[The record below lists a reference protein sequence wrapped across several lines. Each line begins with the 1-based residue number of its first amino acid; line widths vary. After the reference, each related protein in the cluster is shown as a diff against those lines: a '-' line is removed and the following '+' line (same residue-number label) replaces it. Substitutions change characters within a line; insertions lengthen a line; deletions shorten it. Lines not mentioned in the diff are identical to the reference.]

1 MTASNKKYTI
11 EESNA
16 FIETFNINPKGSG
29 ALNGLRF
36 AVKDIIDIEGFKTS
50 CGNPY
55 WRDSHPVAVANAV
68 CIDQLLYT
76 GGQCI
81 GKTVTDE
88 LAFSLDGESF
98 FYGTPL
104 NPKSPERV
112 PGGSSSGSASAV
124 ACGLVDFAI
133 GTDTGG
139 SVRVPASNCGIFGM
153 RPSHGFISVAGVN
166 PLAPTFDTVGVFA
179 HSSDIL
185 AKVASVLLACDVPS
199 TVELGT
205 VHLVKEAFAIAD
217 LEVVE
222 ALSAPI
228 EQLRRIFGDKVK
240 ETSLREIKSDDQ
252 VTDLQTWLNT
262 YSTIQ
267 WAEIWS
273 CLGSW
278 VENVKPEFGPR
289 IKRNFELTKNLD
301 RSKIIEPMHRRE
313 LYFQRLKTFLMPNDL
328 LCIPTTPSIAPMKG
342 SLGNDRTTCSYYPR
356 ALSLTSIAGIGR
368 LPQVTLPLAD
378 VNGVP
383 IGLSLLASHGQD
395 AFLLGVVQ
403 MIASQVLQHMGD
415 LIGNSP
421 A

>member
-1 MTASNKKYTI
+1 MTASKKRYTV

-16 FIETFNINPKGSG
+16 FVETFNINPKGSG

-36 AVKDIIDIEGFKTS
+36 AVKDIIDIEGYKTS

-88 LAFSLDGESF
+88 FAFSLDGENF

-104 NPKSPERV
+104 NPKSPERI

-139 SVRVPASNCGIFGM
+139 SVRVPTSNCGIFGM

-166 PLAPTFDTVGVFA
+166 PLAPTFDTVGFFA
-179 HSSDIL
+179 SSSDIL

-205 VHLVKEAFAIAD
+205 VHLVKEAFATAD

-240 ETSLREIKSDDQ
+240 ETTLREIKSSAP

-262 YSTIQ
+262 YSIIQ
-267 WAEIWS
+267 WAEVWS

-278 VENVKPEFGPR
+278 VEYVKPKFGPR

-301 RSKIIEPMHRRE
+301 RSRILEALQRRE
-313 LYFQRLKTFLMPNDL
+313 VYFRSLKSFLRNNDL
-328 LCIPTTPSIAPMKG
+328 LCIPTAPSVAPLKG

-368 LPQVTLPLAD
+368 LPQVTLPLA
-378 VNGVP
+378 GVHGAP
-383 IGLSLLASHGQD
+383 VGLSLLGSHGHD

-403 MIASQVLQHMGD
+403 MVTSQVQQH
-415 LIGNSP
+415 I
-421 A
+421 

>member
-1 MTASNKKYTI
+1 MTASNKRYTV

-29 ALNGLRF
+29 ALNGLQF
-36 AVKDIIDIEGFKTS
+36 AVKDVIDIEGFKTS

-88 LAFSLDGESF
+88 LAFSLDGENF

-166 PLAPTFDTVGVFA
+166 PFAPTFDTVEV
-179 HSSDIL
+179 
-185 AKVASVLLACDVPS
+185 
-199 TVELGT
+199 GT
-205 VHLVKEAFAIAD
+205 VHLVKEAFAISD
-217 LEVVE
+217 LEFVE

-228 EQLRRIFGDKVK
+228 EQLKKIFGDKVK
-240 ETSLREIKSDDQ
+240 ETSLRKFNSDAQ
-252 VTDLQTWLNT
+252 VSDLQTWLNT
-262 YSTIQ
+262 YFTIQ

-278 VENVKPEFGPR
+278 VEYVKPEFGPR
-289 IKRNFELTKNLD
+289 IKRNFELTKDLD
-301 RSKIIEPMHRRE
+301 RSKIMEAIRRMGV
-313 LYFQRLKTFLMPNDL
+313 YFRSVKSFLQNNDL
-328 LCIPTTPSIAPMKG
+328 LCIPTAPSVAPLKG
-342 SLGNDRTTCSYYPR
+342 SLGNDRTTCTYYPR

-403 MIASQVLQHMGD
+403 MVASQVQQHMGD
-415 LIGNSP
+415 LIG
-421 A
+421 

>member
-36 AVKDIIDIEGFKTS
+36 AVKDIIDIEGYQTS

-88 LAFSLDGESF
+88 LAFSLDGENF

-166 PLAPTFDTVGVFA
+166 PFAPTFDTVGVFA
-179 HSSDIL
+179 RSSDML

-199 TVELGT
+199 TVEVGT
-205 VHLVKEAFAIAD
+205 VHVVKEAFAIAD
-217 LEVVE
+217 LEVVG

-228 EQLRRIFGDKVK
+228 EQLRRISGDKVK
-240 ETSLREIKSDDQ
+240 EMSLLEINSDAQ
-252 VTDLQTWLNT
+252 LSDLQTWLNT
-262 YSTIQ
+262 HSTIQ

-278 VENVKPEFGPR
+278 IEYLKPEFGPR

-301 RSKIIEPMHRRE
+301 RGKILEAIRRRE
-313 LYFQRLKTFLMPNDL
+313 VYFRSLKSFLRNNDL
-328 LCIPTTPSIAPMKG
+328 LCIPTAPSVAPLKG

-378 VNGVP
+378 VHGAP

-403 MIASQVLQHMGD
+403 MVTSQVKQH
-415 LIGNSP
+415 I
-421 A
+421 

>member
-1 MTASNKKYTI
+1 MTASNKRYTV

-29 ALNGLRF
+29 ALNSLQF
-36 AVKDIIDIEGFKTS
+36 AVKDVIDIEGFKTS

-88 LAFSLDGESF
+88 LAFSLDGENF

-166 PLAPTFDTVGVFA
+166 PFAPTFDTVGFFA

-185 AKVASVLLACDVPS
+185 AKVASVLLACDVPP
-199 TVELGT
+199 TVEVGT

-217 LEVVE
+217 LEFVE

-228 EQLRRIFGDKVK
+228 EQLRKIFGDKVK
-240 ETSLREIKSDDQ
+240 ETSLRKFNSDAQ
-252 VTDLQTWLNT
+252 VSDLQTWLNT
-262 YSTIQ
+262 HSTIQ

-278 VENVKPEFGPR
+278 VEYVKPEFGPR
-289 IKRNFELTKNLD
+289 IKRNFELTKDLD
-301 RSKIIEPMHRRE
+301 RSKIMEAKRRMWV
-313 LYFQRLKTFLMPNDL
+313 YFRSVKSFLQNNDL
-328 LCIPTTPSIAPMKG
+328 LCIPTAPSVAPLKG
-342 SLGNDRTTCSYYPR
+342 SLGNDRTTCTYYPR

-368 LPQVTLPLAD
+368 LPQVTLPLAY

-403 MIASQVLQHMGD
+403 MVASQVQQQ
-415 LIGNSP
+415 I
-421 A
+421 